1 MESIWDMCW
10 TPLALASDMNE
21 FIESLETFRVT
32 LISLLHVIASSFVLE
47 GSFFKT
53 ITCYCFVLF
62 FTPGLNYTCHKGQKP
77 DIIIR

>member
-47 GSFFKT
+47 D
-53 ITCYCFVLF
+53 TCYCFVLF